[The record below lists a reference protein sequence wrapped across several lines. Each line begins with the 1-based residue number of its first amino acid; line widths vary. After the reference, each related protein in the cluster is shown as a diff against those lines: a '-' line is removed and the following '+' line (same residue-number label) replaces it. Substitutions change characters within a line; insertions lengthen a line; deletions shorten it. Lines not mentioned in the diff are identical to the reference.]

1 MGPSALRK
9 AGLRQELKELGY
21 DVTDDGNIHVE
32 EPEAHHVRDP
42 MLKYLPLI
50 ASAMNDLAKRVD
62 ATLERGEVPLVLGGD
77 HSIAIGTIAGVGG
90 HFKRKGKKLGMI
102 WIDAHGDANTP
113 ETTPSGNIHGMPQA
127 IAFGRGAKE
136 LVEIGGFAEGEPKV
150 DPESSCVIGVR
161 SIDRHE
167 KEVLKDIG
175 IRIFTMIDIDRRG
188 IYGVTRVLKDIG
200 IRIFTMIDI
209 DRRGIYGVTREAIEI
224 ATKGSDGLHVS
235 FDVDGMDPSVAPG
248 VGTPVLGGLSY
259 RETHTMMELIAET
272 KKVVSMEVAEV
283 NPILDVRNVTAEV
296 AVKMVASAFGKRIL

>member
-9 AGLRQELKELGY
+9 AGLGRELKELGY
-21 DVTDDGNIHVE
+21 DVTDDGNIHVD
-32 EPEAHHVRDP
+32 EPDTHRVRDP
-42 MLKYLPLI
+42 KLKYLSFI
-50 ASAMNDLAKRVD
+50 VSAMNDLAGKVGT
-62 ATLERGEVPLVLGGD
+62 TLERGEMPLVLGGD

-90 HFKRKGKKLGMI
+90 HFKRKKRKLGMI

-113 ETTPSGNIHGMPQA
+113 ETTPSGNIHGMSQA
-127 IAFGRGAKE
+127 IVFGRGARE
-136 LVEIGGFAEGEPKV
+136 LVEIGGFVEGEPKV

-161 SIDRHE
+161 SIDCHE
-167 KEVLKDIG
+167 KQVLKDIG
-175 IRIFTMIDIDRRG
+175 IRVFTMVDIDRRG
-188 IYGVTRVLKDIG
+188 IYDVTRD
-200 IRIFTMIDI
+200 
-209 DRRGIYGVTREAIEI
+209 AIEI

-235 FDVDGMDPSVAPG
+235 FDLDSMDPSVAPG

-283 NPILDVRNVTAEV
+283 NPILDVRNATAEV